1 FRGLTILDSIESILL
16 FLSTPLIKI
25 PAKLDFILLLFRVN
39 ITMLEPQR
47 LTGNPNN
54 SLFRQVTQRFGVLN
68 QAGKGLNEIS
78 KVTADEST
86 QTYATSQ
93 LDLVRRTAEVMAHD
107 AVLNFDLECPK
118 KPPNRHCKTM
128 RRIVKELSDRHNM
141 VFKGMVNRLKPTQN
155 NSFQT
160 FVIVADEI
168 FDDGQV
174 NWGRIVAVYTFAARL
189 AKFHRDSS
197 SSNESSPIDM
207 KGKVTYEEKIA
218 LFVGKYVAS
227 KLGQWVLDHGGWD
240 AFVEYFPDQG
250 EFEEKMWK
258 GVLFTAIGL
267 GALAT
272 VVASR

>member
-1 FRGLTILDSIESILL
+1 
-16 FLSTPLIKI
+16 
-25 PAKLDFILLLFRVN
+25 
-39 ITMLEPQR
+39 MLEPR
-47 LTGNPNN
+47 KLVGNPNN
-54 SLFRQVTQRFGVLN
+54 SLFRQVTQRFGVLD
-68 QAGKGLNEIS
+68 QPGHGLNDIA
-78 KVTADEST
+78 KVTNDEST

-93 LDLVRRTAEVMAHD
+93 LDSVRRTAEVMAQD
-107 AVLNFDLECPK
+107 VVVNFDLDSPK

-128 RRIVKELSDRHNM
+128 RRTVKELSDRHDM
-141 VFKGMVNRLKPTQN
+141 VFKGMVNRLKPTES

-174 NWGRIVAVYTFAARL
+174 NWGRIVAVYAFAARL
-189 AKFHRDSS
+189 AKFHRDNSTSS
-197 SSNESSPIDM
+197 DSINQTVG
-207 KGKVTYEEKIA
+207 GKISYQEKIA
-218 LFVGKYVAS
+218 LFVGKYVAT

>member
-1 FRGLTILDSIESILL
+1 
-16 FLSTPLIKI
+16 
-25 PAKLDFILLLFRVN
+25 
-39 ITMLEPQR
+39 MLEPQKMM
-47 LTGNPNN
+47 GNPNN
-54 SLFRQVTQRFGVLN
+54 SLFRQVTQRFGVLS
-68 QAGKGLNEIS
+68 QTGQGLNEIT
-78 KVTADEST
+78 KVTTDEST

-107 AVLNFDLECPK
+107 VVLNFDLESPK

-141 VFKGMVNRLKPTQN
+141 VFKGMVNRLKPTES

-168 FDDGQV
+168 FDDGQI

-189 AKFHRDSS
+189 AKFHKDNSVSNHLKSS
-197 SSNESSPIDM
+197 EIGGQVS
-207 KGKVTYEEKIA
+207 YQEKIA
-218 LFVGKYVAS
+218 LFVGKYVAC